1 MKVYQ
6 KTFALIGLVLGLA
19 VPTLAL
25 ADLVPAAVNC
35 SDSLGKLRRIEVQSF
50 YSGHLTRDDVTYQ
63 YVVKPWQETSQTL
76 TFAAQD
82 LNVKFTQHAVVNG
95 QRSSGTAQNFVIGF
109 LEISR
114 KDGAPLYENEEMGIG
129 AARLEVMCDGPL
141 SATGSNL

>member
-1 MKVYQ
+1 MNFRK
-6 KTFALIGLVLGLA
+6 KTLAHFGLILGQM
-19 VPTLAL
+19 VPALAL
-25 ADLVPAAVNC
+25 AEPVPAAVNC

-50 YSGHLTRDDVTYQ
+50 YDGHLAKDDVTYQ
-63 YVVKPWQETSQTL
+63 YTVKPWQETSQTL

-82 LNVKFTQHAVVNG
+82 LNIKFTQHAVVKG
-95 QRSSGTAQNFVIGF
+95 QKSLRNAQNFVVGF

-141 SATGSNL
+141 SATGSNM